1 LLSILPLV
9 IVIVAIV
16 KVCRSRPSRLHH
28 SNHSINSSS
37 PIIQSNQY
45 LASHSQNVTINDAPP
60 PYSIK

>member
-1 LLSILPLV
+1 LLSMIPLI

-16 KVCRSRPSRLHH
+16 KVCRSRPSRLHY

-45 LASHSQNVTINDAPP
+45 LASHSQNVTINDPPP
-60 PYSIK
+60 PYSGK